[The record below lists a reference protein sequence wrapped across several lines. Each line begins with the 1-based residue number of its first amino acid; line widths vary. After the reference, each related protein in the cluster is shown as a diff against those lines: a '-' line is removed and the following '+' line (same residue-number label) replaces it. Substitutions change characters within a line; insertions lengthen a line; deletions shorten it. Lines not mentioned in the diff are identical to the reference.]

1 MTLSP
6 VSSLL
11 TRCKQML
18 HVSAI
23 AKSALVALFVFS
35 FAFTFK
41 SQVLADAVCDTKL
54 RSSGTCNNGSQT
66 NPICTANGYH
76 EGCSQCPAGSGKAYT
91 CVNGVYQC
99 ITNYSACPTPTP
111 VPQTGGGSG
120 GGGTGGS
127 GTIGDGTLQC
137 EDGNNNRDQD
147 YVLVC
152 QCTDGTCS
160 YKTQSNGSGWV
171 CEENCQRYPK
181 NAVPSLSG
189 CYQIDYVHSGTSNYC
204 GVNTISCG
212 GSCQGGGTTP
222 VTPPPTVAPPAGG
235 ATPIPQPA
243 CGYACTTEEFCDAA
257 VVYLVPKYLNDT
269 AKYAVLDKV
278 VVGSTTIQ
286 EDSTAMAYYN
296 TWASYG
302 PAAGYL
308 DGASKVRYAA
318 GISGGTATWV
328 AFTVNGPSFTVYTDK
343 GSNRGGFDVYI
354 NGAKVSTGLDN
365 LYQAGTTYT
374 AFNTTITVPG
384 YDANKYT
391 CATVGTAKQCRLT
404 SNPTSATCTPPAATP
419 TPAALACYGVSR
431 DNANPTKGSQVSYT
445 ETAVPADVLN
455 GRTATYEGKC
465 EVKQNG
471 ATVSS
476 FALTPISTGASK
488 FASFPVQYDNA
499 TYECV
504 FRYCLSDGQCIPW
517 GTVPGTATVAPATIA
532 PRATTTTLVCPTAQP
547 CPAGQTAVP
556 SVYQPGFTCPTYTC
570 Q

>member
-23 AKSALVALFVFS
+23 AKGALVALFVFS

-41 SQVLADAVCDTKL
+41 SQVLADAVCDTKIG
-54 RSSGTCNNGSQT
+54 RSGTCNNGSQA
-66 NPICTANGYH
+66 NPICIANGFMISN
-76 EGCSQCPAGSGKAYT
+76 GCAAQGCPMGTAFT
-91 CVNGVYQC
+91 CVNGVFQC
-99 ITNYSACPTPTP
+99 LSNSSCPTPTP

-120 GGGTGGS
+120 GGGTGGGSANYCPDGS
-127 GTIGDGTLQC
+127 GAVTRYVKYTCPNGCTVTTEGGITAPRCYLNPTFSNTPVAMGSGECGQVDALKGDGSA
-137 EDGNNNRDQD
+137 N
-147 YVLVC
+147 
-152 QCTDGTCS
+152 
-160 YKTQSNGSGWV
+160 SG
-171 CEENCQRYPK
+171 
-181 NAVPSLSG
+181 
-189 CYQIDYVHSGTSNYC
+189 NYC
-204 GVNTISCG
+204 GHVSYTCDAG
-212 GSCQGGGTTP
+212 YCQPGSS

-286 EDSTAMAYYN
+286 EDSTTMAYYN

-328 AFTVNGPSFTVYTDK
+328 AFYVNGPSFTVYTDK
-343 GSNRGGFDVYI
+343 GANRGGFDVYI

-419 TPAALACYGVSR
+419 TPTPAALACYGVSR

-488 FASFPVQYDNA
+488 FTSFPVQYDNA